1 MNREEFLSQLE
12 RLLYDIPAQE
22 RKEALEYYNGYFDDA
37 GEEKEAEVIQE
48 LGSPGKVAAI
58 IKADLS
64 ESAEEYGEYTEQGYQ
79 DVRFDE
85 KDMLKETDHAR
96 EENRYGQHTQK
107 KRNGLTWG
115 LVIVLVILTSP
126 IWAGGGLGIL
136 GALAGL
142 VVGIVGIIV
151 AIGVGGTALLVGGLI
166 AVVLAFINLLSSP
179 AVFMIVAGGG
189 MVAVAIGIFI
199 LLVFVWLIGKGFP
212 SAFRG
217 CVNFIQ
223 RILYRGRKGGRS
235 E

>member
-22 RKEALEYYNGYFDDA
+22 REEALEYYNGYFDDA

-64 ESAEEYGEYTEQGYQ
+64 ENAEEYGEYTEQGYQ
-79 DVRFDE
+79 DIRFDE
-85 KDMLKETDHAR
+85 KDMLKESNPHR

-107 KRNGLTWG
+107 KRSGLTWG

-136 GALAGL
+136 GTLVGL
-142 VVGIVGIIV
+142 IVGIVGIII
-151 AIGVGGTALLVGGLI
+151 AIGVGGTALLIAGLI

-179 AVFMIVAGGG
+179 AVFLIVAGGG
-189 MVAVAIGIFI
+189 MVAVAIGI
-199 LLVFVWLIGKGFP
+199 LVLMVFVWLIGKGFP
-212 SAFRG
+212 TAFRG

-223 RILYRGRKGGRS
+223 RILYRGRKGGQS

>member
-22 RKEALEYYNGYFDDA
+22 REEALEYYNGYFDDA
-37 GEEKEAEVIQE
+37 GKEKEAEVIQE

-64 ESAEEYGEYTEQGYQ
+64 ENEAEYGEYTEQGYQ
-79 DVRFDE
+79 DIRFDE
-85 KDMLKETDHAR
+85 KDMLKESNYHR

-136 GALAGL
+136 GTLVGL
-142 VVGIVGIIV
+142 IVAVVGIVV
-151 AIGVGGTALLVGGLI
+151 AIGVGGTALLIAGLI
-166 AVVLAFINLLSSP
+166 AVVLAFASLLSSP
-179 AVFMIVAGGG
+179 AVFLIVAGGG
-189 MVAVAIGIFI
+189 MVAVAIGILTLI
-199 LLVFVWLIGKGFP
+199 VFVWLIGKGFP
-212 SAFRG
+212 SVFRG
-217 CVNFIQ
+217 CVNFFQ
-223 RILYRGRKGGRS
+223 RILYRRNGGRT